1 MRSKAIGMGLG
12 AVFFLF
18 NLAAAQAGEGGG
30 TSVGGGGNATEIRVN
45 EIRADILKWI
55 DEGGAQ
61 GLTLPSHLTHSQY
74 VSGMRKVLEPL
85 AVVVVAVTPEQEAAA
100 TDDEL
105 KVVVEGRSKTCRGFV
120 SRKDRLP
127 HILCSTKRFAE
138 TTESDQYRLIHHEYA
153 GLAGIERNVGA
164 ASDYEISSQLTDF
177 LVPETVLKLA
187 VKKRGSGLCVPGTQY
202 TTGVGAVLRCI
213 RVGKFGPAW
222 KTPDGMLWSSTFGI
236 DSPDST
242 AMKHL
247 LKNAELSPDQGGLIV
262 DSEATR
268 ACKRMGGR
276 LPTFEDYVR
285 LKTYFQKP
293 DDGTAPNFG
302 MEPSSLHDLWRA
314 FPDLLYGDGECAG
327 FWTATQWLGSITTYS
342 AAYYFE
348 TKDGSLTYGNRNA
361 SGCVRC
367 VSP

>member
-1 MRSKAIGMGLG
+1 MSFVVRSKWVFIVVSFGLVLSS
-12 AVFFLF
+12 AR
-18 NLAAAQAGEGGG
+18 AHAGGG
-30 TSVGGGGNATEIRVN
+30 TSVGGGGNATEIRVD

-177 LVPETVLKLA
+177 LVPRTVLKLA
-187 VKKRGSGLCVPGTQY
+187 IKRRADRVMPNLGDIVRNADGSVRSMTWDKADRYC
-202 TTGVGAVLRCI
+202 R
-213 RVGKFGPAW
+213 
-222 KTPDGMLWSSTFGI
+222 
-236 DSPDST
+236 
-242 AMKHL
+242 
-247 LKNAELSPDQGGLIV
+247 DQG
-262 DSEATR
+262 T
-268 ACKRMGGR
+268 R
-276 LPTFEDYVR
+276 LPTPRELAIYSQSLGAVGIRETDYPGVFYEAPQVMSETYRMLADGYSPILTSTRKGEVSVDFYFNNKNYRPPKEEDY
-285 LKTYFQKP
+285 YFV
-293 DDGTAPNFG
+293 FW
-302 MEPSSLHDLWRA
+302 SSVIQPGYRTIKA
-314 FPDLLYGDGECAG
+314 YAMRGGDGFIDLQFLDDYHHC
-327 FWTATQWLGSITTYS
+327 SS
-342 AAYYFE
+342 
-348 TKDGSLTYGNRNA
+348 
-361 SGCVRC
+361 VRC
-367 VSP
+367 VE